1 MCNPDTM
8 WPEFNICG
16 SGNCTHKALSSLLSC
31 VVFKHVFGSDIPL
44 RILECYTEPDTCPII
59 LKTIVPQW
67 MIPLFQIMWVAEF
80 REHILSLQVWPW
92 SLTPEITLEMFL
104 KQMFIFVTKPVFK
117 MVYLA
122 DKSIKLNFF
131 SR

>member
-1 MCNPDTM
+1 M
-8 WPEFNICG
+8 
-16 SGNCTHKALSSLLSC
+16 
-31 VVFKHVFGSDIPL
+31 
-44 RILECYTEPDTCPII
+44 
-59 LKTIVPQW
+59 
-67 MIPLFQIMWVAEF
+67 AEF

-104 KQMFIFVTKPVFK
+104 KQMFIFVTKSVFK

-131 SR
+131 FLGSIK

>member
-1 MCNPDTM
+1 
-8 WPEFNICG
+8 
-16 SGNCTHKALSSLLSC
+16 
-31 VVFKHVFGSDIPL
+31 
-44 RILECYTEPDTCPII
+44 
-59 LKTIVPQW
+59 